1 MDENILDRVKKLHF
15 VGIGGSGMCPMAE
28 ILHHKGFQL
37 TGSDINE
44 SDTLERIKGYGIPVA
59 MGHKA
64 ENIGDAECVVYT
76 AACKADNPELVA
88 AREKGIPTLERSVM
102 LGMLTEKFK
111 RPVAVSGTHGKTTT
125 TAMLTEV
132 LIDGGLDPSAIIGGK
147 LPMLGANSRVGR
159 SETIVV
165 EACEY
170 VDTFL
175 QLHPAVS
182 VILNIDADHL
192 DYFKTVDNI
201 VKSFHQ
207 FGEQTSQ
214 LVVVNGDNAKAMES
228 VRGLQAKIVTFGMK
242 DTNDYYPTEMNEE
255 DTACEDFTLT
265 YHGEKLGRVNLSVP
279 GEHNMMNAVA
289 AAAAAHCLGVA
300 PEVICSTLGKFT
312 GVHRRF
318 EVLGKFEG
326 VTVAD
331 DFAHHPTEL
340 TAVLTSAMKMGYRQV
355 WAVFQPHTY
364 SRTYNLL
371 EDFAQ
376 ALSIPDHLVMTEIL
390 AVREE
395 NKWGIH
401 TSDLAAKVPGSVW
414 FDSFEKIADYV
425 MEQAQP
431 GDLILTL
438 GGGDIYKCANL
449 IVEKYKA
456 RMFSG
461 SWAMRWSTWPSLS
474 VASCPF
480 KVMTPSK
487 GKMSRKKVV
496 IAGKRPVATHS
507 RTPFR
512 CKARRQAK
520 VEGGT
525 FPVAES
531 SKVPSMSKKMARII
545 QSVLSVYGRNA
556 SSSWG
561 STPYCS
567 AQSFTPSKISSR
579 E

>member
-214 LVVVNGDNAKAMES
+214 LVVVNGDNEKAMES
-228 VRGLQAKIVTFGMK
+228 VKGLQAKIVTFGMK

-340 TAVLTSAMKMGYRQV
+340 TAGLCSSPTPTPAPTTCWRISPRRC
-355 WAVFQPHTY
+355 P
-364 SRTYNLL
+364 SRT
-371 EDFAQ
+371 
-376 ALSIPDHLVMTEIL
+376 
-390 AVREE
+390 
-395 NKWGIH
+395 
-401 TSDLAAKVPGSVW
+401 
-414 FDSFEKIADYV
+414 
-425 MEQAQP
+425 
-431 GDLILTL
+431 
-438 GGGDIYKCANL
+438 
-449 IVEKYKA
+449 
-456 RMFSG
+456 
-461 SWAMRWSTWPSLS
+461 TW
-474 VASCPF
+474 
-480 KVMTPSK
+480 
-487 GKMSRKKVV
+487 
-496 IAGKRPVATHS
+496 
-507 RTPFR
+507 
-512 CKARRQAK
+512 
-520 VEGGT
+520 
-525 FPVAES
+525 
-531 SKVPSMSKKMARII
+531 
-545 QSVLSVYGRNA
+545 
-556 SSSWG
+556 
-561 STPYCS
+561 
-567 AQSFTPSKISSR
+567 
-579 E
+579 